1 MPPPR
6 SRFRVAGEAHRG
18 KIGGPP
24 ASSKHAP
31 RDAAHGFQLAIR
43 VGFGYISKKNLG
55 RIDLIFRE
63 DRPETCP
70 VELRGMYRTLGK
82 RHNSR
87 AIMKE
92 HTKVDATPG
101 AQPASEGASG
111 KLARAY
117 KAGPAAMALVIGLAA
132 LTAQASESDLVRD
145 IQRYCTVC
153 WRNARLDPRLWDD
166 CTQEVCCRLLTKARD
181 GQLDLGQV
189 LADDTPERRELV
201 RAIDM
206 VRKRVQR
213 AKRHQPIDSLAL
225 PAPDSDQRHRDR
237 LELGEILE
245 AARQAVLSPRQDRI
259 IELWMRG
266 WSVPEISGELEI
278 PVNRVSDEK
287 YKALRKLEQHLRGRR
302 DELEGFARPNPD
314 APPRRATA

>member
-1 MPPPR
+1 VEWR
-6 SRFRVAGEAHRG
+6 
-18 KIGGPP
+18 
-24 ASSKHAP
+24 
-31 RDAAHGFQLAIR
+31 L
-43 VGFGYISKKNLG
+43 FG
-55 RIDLIFRE
+55 LIFGE
-63 DRPETCP
+63 DRPDNRLLSEG
-70 VELRGMYRTLGK
+70 RGRATLTD
-82 RHNSR
+82 NQQE
-87 AIMKE
+87 AQAVAAMKE
-92 HTKVDATPG
+92 HTKTDATAAPG
-101 AQPASEGASG
+101 TSSEVAPGMI
-111 KLARAY
+111 ARTC

-181 GQLDLGQV
+181 GQLDLAQV

-213 AKRHQPIDSLAL
+213 AKRHQPIDGLAL
-225 PAPDSDQRHRDR
+225 PGPDSDQRHRDR

-245 AARQAVLSPRQDRI
+245 SARRAVLSPRQDRI
-259 IELWMRG
+259 LELWMRG
-266 WSVPEISGELEI
+266 WSVPEIGADLGI

-287 YKALRKLEQHLRGRR
+287 YKALRKLETQLRSQHE
-302 DELEGFARPNPD
+302 ELEIFAQKPKDSD
-314 APPRRATA
+314 APARREIA